1 MGEIQLYGDFLT
13 LERVSSVDVL
23 LLSQEDFT
31 TWIVAKDSVPLLEEA
46 WDETYEER
54 KVKFIGVE
62 TIWERLPIMLSRIMP
77 NGRTRRTR
85 NLPPMVSP
93 RWIILHLLVSMMLLR
108 LEMEVKKD
116 WIMPNG
122 RRRKP

>member
-62 TIWERLPIMLSRIMP
+62 TIWEAAYHAFPDYAKWKDKEDQKPSAHGVSQVDNSTPIGIDDALAAG
-77 NGRTRRTR
+77 NG
-85 NLPPMVSP
+85 S
-93 RWIILHLLVSMMLLR
+93 
-108 LEMEVKKD
+108 
-116 WIMPNG
+116 
-122 RRRKP
+122 